1 MVVAVLTTKDHDLTF
16 DVMDQSITE
25 NLMFIWHIYAH
36 WAIFLHIPAAVCAL
50 VFKQFLSPSKSLFG
64 SRHTTQLRDASFDP
78 SLVGKYARQS
88 RKCKPKKK
96 KTSVR
101 RFRSIHRH
109 IACILSCTRERKDLK
124 NTVSRVID
132 DVLKIDDPT
141 DLLSSSSTSSTKNKR
156 YASIKNEGLI
166 QGDLLDEIMAEY
178 IEDRPNV
185 GNENANFSPNKD
197 QVKASNLALAKTVKS
212 GDWYTCQ
219 SKVED
224 EVAQAY
230 DQRKAGE

>member
-50 VFKQFLSPSKSLFG
+50 LFKQFLASKNLFD
-64 SRHTTQLRDASFDP
+64 SRHTTQLRKDTIDQR
-78 SLVGKYARQS
+78 LVGAYAR
-88 RKCKPKKK
+88 KYKAKKK

-101 RFRSIHRH
+101 RFTSIHRH